1 MSIALGWPLL
11 LEQRKTGCSR
21 DHGRKR
27 GSPKGSEAH
36 SCPSSVFLLLQS
48 QLRLLLSLPRALQ
61 TSSNRLPIEL
71 ADGSTRRE
79 GHRARSSRHWFV
91 SFSDAFFQARF
102 GLADFHLFALSRG
115 DAFFTSWSRSRALLE
130 GQSCLPDGRGV
141 RSDGSWK

>member
-1 MSIALGWPLL
+1 MAYAIQA
-11 LEQRKTGCSR
+11 Q
-21 DHGRKR
+21 KR
-27 GSPKGSEAH
+27 GSSEDDETKPGSSSSGEVALTFP
-36 SCPSSVFLLLQS
+36 PSSSSLLQS
-48 QLRLLLSLPRALQ
+48 QLRLFLSLPRALQ
-61 TSSNRLPIEL
+61 TSSNCLSVQL
-71 ADGSTRRE
+71 SGGSTRRE

-102 GLADFHLFALSRG
+102 GLTDFLLFALSRG